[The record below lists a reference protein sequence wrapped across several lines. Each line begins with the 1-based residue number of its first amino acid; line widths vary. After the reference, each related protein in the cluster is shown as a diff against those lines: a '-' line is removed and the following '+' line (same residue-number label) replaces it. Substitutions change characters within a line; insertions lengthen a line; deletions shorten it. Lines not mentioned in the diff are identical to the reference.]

1 MDAVKDL
8 FYGVISDCT
17 HLQRQSATC
26 AAALRSGCAEPEQG
40 VLRSGFLRRHVMMS
54 LTISY
59 EGQAGQKCRGWL
71 SCRYIFLRA
80 KPDYG
85 LHMSAKAAPPERS
98 KMGCVW
104 VSCELRLSPDGDAA
118 DGAGTTHGTARR
130 NNKYCP
136 KKARTIMQ
144 QSSSSCC
151 GAGEPSLVI

>member
-1 MDAVKDL
+1 MDTVKDL
-8 FYGVISDCT
+8 FYGVLSDCT

-26 AAALRSGCAEPEQG
+26 AAAFCGGHGEPEQG

-85 LHMSAKAAPPERS
+85 LHMSAKSCAARAERSEATWAVCGSRVNFASPRTGTQRTGPGPPTARHGGTTSTALKKPER
-98 KMGCVW
+98 
-104 VSCELRLSPDGDAA
+104 
-118 DGAGTTHGTARR
+118 
-130 NNKYCP
+130 
-136 KKARTIMQ
+136 
-144 QSSSSCC
+144 
-151 GAGEPSLVI
+151 